1 MEKRKIQ
8 EKELENWLFNH
19 ADKTYQAFVKK
30 LLPGTENILGVR
42 LPELRKLAKEIL
54 KGEWKV
60 FLEEGEEIYFEQV
73 MLKGMI
79 IGNLKIEFEEWIRY
93 IDQFVPKITNWSI
106 CDSFCSGLK
115 MTKKYPEKM
124 WEFIKK
130 YAEKEEEFSARFGF
144 VMMLNYFIEENYLE
158 EILGLLE
165 NIKSEAYY
173 VKMAAAWVISVC
185 YAKYPER
192 TIKFLEKGKL
202 DRQIFQKALQK
213 ILESN
218 RVKEEQKIR
227 IREMK
232 KEKRDF

>member
-1 MEKRKIQ
+1 MRVNYHTTADFEYVVRLTDDSMPPLRVMQNDQILAAAHSS
-8 EKELENWLFNH
+8 EEFHLWLF
-19 ADKTYQAFVKK
+19 
-30 LLPGTENILGVR
+30 GRSENLTLSVS
-42 LPELRKLAKEIL
+42 
-54 KGEWKV
+54 GES
-60 FLEEGEEIYFEQV
+60 EQEIYFEQV

-106 CDSFCSGLK
+106 CDSFCSSLK
-115 MTKKYPEKM
+115 ITKKYSERM

-144 VMMLNYFIEENYLE
+144 VMILNYFIEENYLE
-158 EILGLLE
+158 EVFELLE

-173 VKMAAAWVISVC
+173 AKMAAAWVLSVC
-185 YAKYPER
+185 YAQYPER